1 MPGLAEPA
9 TPNEAPGDGKIF
21 AHVCMHMLG
30 SMVGEAVEQELVE
43 LATNSLALEV
53 WMHKK
58 LCVPDMGI
66 WNVDESIE
74 PEIANYP
81 PSGLGDGRLGQGE
94 GRLPSDGGAK
104 FLHASWQPVW
114 IDAVSDRDDLGVVSV
129 SDGADGDHAFGLVVR
144 SPGRF

>member
-30 SMVGEAVEQELVE
+30 SMVGEAVDQELVE
-43 LATNSLALEV
+43 LTSNA
-53 WMHKK
+53 
-58 LCVPDMGI
+58 
-66 WNVDESIE
+66 
-74 PEIANYP
+74 
-81 PSGLGDGRLGQGE
+81 SGLGAWMHLDVHVPRVGVRNVDQPVEPEMADHPPFGLGDVRLGRGE
-94 GRLPSDGGAK
+94 GRLPPDGGAK
-104 FLHASWQPVW
+104 IFHASWQPVW

-129 SDGADGDHAFGLVVR
+129 SGGADGDHAFGLVVR